1 MKLSNIKIFIT
12 FSIVLTSL
20 GCTSSFEDINTNPY
34 GVSNETLE
42 QDYYDLGAFF
52 PGMIRMLVNTT
63 DFKYQISQNLTT
75 DSWAGYLAPPTPFAG
90 GSNNTTY
97 KMVWKNGTWNSTYE
111 EIMAPSKQIIE
122 RAREKGQ
129 PQFEA
134 WAKLIRIYGIQ
145 KVASLHGPVI
155 YSNYGLSSTVSIYDS
170 EEVLYRQFFEDLDE
184 INAVLMEYI
193 DFEGFKNFDIA
204 YNGNVSQWIKVSN
217 SLRLILAMRLSNVA
231 PQLAQEQAEKA
242 SAQAIGLLESNADNF
257 MVQLGS
263 SRHPLNTIGYSY
275 NDTRMSATME
285 SFLVGFKDQRIG
297 KFFAP
302 VTGDNPANLVA
313 SHPDFPYKGIKN
325 GAKLNAKEKRVA
337 FSKPGTYFTT
347 NPDYTVLNFA
357 NINFMLAEAKLR
369 GWNVGSMSVQAYYE
383 EGVKASF
390 QQWGVAGVDNY
401 LLDDTST
408 PIAYSDPAADAP
420 TENAFDAQTNIT
432 VKWDEAAPNSVK
444 LERIITQ
451 KWIAGFPNSF
461 EAWVDFRR
469 TGFPAIEPVYKNDSD
484 SGEGIIPQGEHIKR
498 MRFIEEE
505 YAENPKGIA
514 DAVMKIGGQDKIST
528 TLWWDVADPN
538 F

>member
-1 MKLSNIKIFIT
+1 MKLINIKIFII
-12 FSIVLTSL
+12 FSIALTSL
-20 GCTSSFEDINTNPY
+20 SCTSNFENINTDPY

-63 DFKYQISQNLTT
+63 DFKYQIAQNLTT
-75 DSWAGYLAPPTPFAG
+75 DSWVGYLAPPTPFAG
-90 GSNNTTY
+90 GANNTTY
-97 KMVWKNGTWNSTYE
+97 KMVWKNETWNSTYS

-122 RAREKGQ
+122 RAREKNQ

-155 YSNYGLSSTVSIYDS
+155 YSNYGASNTVSIYDS
-170 EEVLYRQFFEDLDE
+170 EEVLYKKFFEDLDE
-184 INAVLMEYI
+184 INKVLIEYI

-204 YNGNVSQWIKVSN
+204 YNGNVSQWLKLSN
-217 SLRLILAMRLSNVA
+217 SLRLMLAMRLSNVD

-242 SAQAIGLLESNADNF
+242 TSHQLGVLESNADNF
-257 MVQLGS
+257 QVQLGS
-263 SRHPLNTIGYSY
+263 ERHPLNTIGYSY

-285 SFLVGFKDQRIG
+285 SFLVGFRDQRIS

-302 VTGDNPANLVA
+302 VTGGNMEDLVA
-313 SHPDFPYKGIKN
+313 SHPEYPYKGVKN
-325 GAKLNAKEKRVA
+325 GAILNAKEKRVS
-337 FSKPGTYFTT
+337 FSKPGVYFTT
-347 NPDYTVLNFA
+347 NPDYIVLSYS
-357 NINFMLAEAKLR
+357 NINFMLAEARLR
-369 GWNVGSMSVQAYYE
+369 GWDVGVMSVKDYYE

-390 QQWGVAGVDNY
+390 QQWGAEGVDDY
-401 LLDDTST
+401 LSDDVSK
-408 PIAYSDPAADAP
+408 PIDYKDPAADVA

-432 VKWDEAAPNSVK
+432 IMWDETSTNSIK

-451 KWIAGFPNSF
+451 KWIAGFPNSN

-484 SGEGIIPQGEHIKR
+484 SGDGVVLVGEHIKR

-505 YAENPKGIA
+505 YAENPKGI
-514 DAVMKIGGQDKIST
+514 DDVLGKINGPDKIST
-528 TLWWDVADPN
+528 RLWWDVN
-538 F
+538 GL